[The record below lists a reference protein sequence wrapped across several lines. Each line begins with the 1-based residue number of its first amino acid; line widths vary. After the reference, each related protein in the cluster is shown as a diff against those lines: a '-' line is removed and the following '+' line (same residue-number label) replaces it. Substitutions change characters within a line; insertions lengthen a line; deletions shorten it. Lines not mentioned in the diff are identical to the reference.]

1 MNSAEKSR
9 AAQRRDKKKRKQ
21 GNQELQGPSPLKP
34 STPVQT
40 PSFSQEGSS
49 SKKAKNKVPPEGS
62 SSSSDK
68 HASGSGKKS
77 KKPRHEASNPTT
89 PKTSTPTAKST
100 SKVRIVEAS
109 SASLEAAMASSA
121 GGPGSNLES
130 LLSDESM
137 AASDRAKALLAWLVA
152 PLPVEEFMAQHFESA
167 PLLVRRSAAAPHW
180 YTANG
185 IKSTSS
191 DEVLLSKAAIV
202 RQVKM
207 QRLTQGEE
215 VTLTRFD
222 PRAKVNLLSWSE
234 FFFQLVYA
242 HFSYSRHQLDWL
254 MSSPGA
260 SQRA

>member
-21 GNQELQGPSPLKP
+21 GQQDQQGPSPSKP
-34 STPVQT
+34 IAPVQ
-40 PSFSQEGSS
+40 PSPSVSQEGSS
-49 SKKAKNKVPPEGS
+49 VKKAKNKVPAAGS
-62 SSSSDK
+62 PNSDK
-68 HASGSGKKS
+68 HANGSSKKA
-77 KKPRHEASNPTT
+77 KKPRREVTSSNIALPGLSF
-89 PKTSTPTAKST
+89 STPTAQST

-109 SASLEAAMASSA
+109 SASLEAAMAECA

-137 AASDRAKALLAWLVA
+137 TASDRARALLAWLVA
-152 PLPVEEFMAQHFESA
+152 PLSVEEFMAQHFESS
-167 PLLVRRSAAAPHW
+167 PLLVRRSATAPHW

-185 IKSTSS
+185 IKSSS
-191 DEVLLSKAAIV
+191 SEEVLLSKDAIM

-222 PRAKVNLLSWSE
+222 PRAKVKKFSHSNYSNVFYGDFFLLLLLSYNP
-234 FFFQLVYA
+234 L
-242 HFSYSRHQLDWL
+242 LL
-254 MSSPGA
+254 L
-260 SQRA
+260 